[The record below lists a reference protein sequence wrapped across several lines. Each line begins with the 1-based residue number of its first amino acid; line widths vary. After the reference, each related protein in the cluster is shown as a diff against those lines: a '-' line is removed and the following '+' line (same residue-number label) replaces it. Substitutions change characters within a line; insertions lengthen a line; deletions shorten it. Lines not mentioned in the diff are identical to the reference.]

1 MIEVVYYRESHRVT
15 IRGHARSAEYGK
27 DLICSAVSTLALTL
41 CENIKY
47 LEQSGFV
54 VNPVTK
60 LESGNAEISC
70 LPSRP
75 IFRASVRQI
84 FMSVCVGF
92 QMLGTEYPDYISYRV
107 EGW

>member
-1 MIEVVYYRESHRVT
+1 MIEVVYYRESNRVT

-41 CENIKY
+41 CGNVKFLTE
-47 LEQSGFV
+47 SGYV
-54 VNPVTK
+54 VKPVTR
-60 LESGNAEISC
+60 LGSGNAEISC
-70 LPSRP
+70 LPKP
-75 IFRASVRQI
+75 MFRASVRQI

-92 QMLGTEYPDYISYRV
+92 QILGTEYPDYISYRV

>member
-1 MIEVVYYRESHRVT
+1 MIEVVYYRESNRVT
-15 IRGHARSAEYGK
+15 IRGHAQSAEYGK

-41 CENIKY
+41 RANVKVLTDAGY
-47 LEQSGFV
+47 V
-54 VNPVTK
+54 VNPVTR

-70 LPSRP
+70 LSKPGY
-75 IFRASVRQI
+75 RASVRQI

-92 QMLGTEYPDYISYRV
+92 QILGIEYPDYISYRV

>member
-1 MIEVVYYRESHRVT
+1 MIEVVYYRESNRVT
-15 IRGHARSAEYGK
+15 IRGHAKSAEYGK

-41 CENIKY
+41 RANIRY
-47 LEQSGFV
+47 LEKAGFV
-54 VNPVTK
+54 VNPVTR

-70 LPSRP
+70 LPKPGYRVC
-75 IFRASVRQI
+75 VRQI

-92 QMLGTEYPDYISYRV
+92 QLLGTEYPEYISYRV

>member
-1 MIEVVYYRESHRVT
+1 MIEVVYYRESNRVT

-41 CENIKY
+41 KANVKY
-47 LEQSGFV
+47 LEKAGYV
-54 VNPVTK
+54 VKPVIR

-75 IFRASVRQI
+75 IFRSSIRQI

-92 QMLGTEYPDYISYRV
+92 QMLATEYPDYISYRV